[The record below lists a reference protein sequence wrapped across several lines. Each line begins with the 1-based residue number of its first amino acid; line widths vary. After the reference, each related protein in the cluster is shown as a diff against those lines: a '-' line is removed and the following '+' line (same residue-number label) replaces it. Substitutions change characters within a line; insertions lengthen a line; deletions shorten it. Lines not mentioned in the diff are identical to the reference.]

1 MLTSFSLGEFNV
13 RPQLGVISTN
23 GNEIHVEPK
32 VMEVLVCLAGQA
44 GEVVP
49 KEKLLQTVWADTFVT
64 EHVLKVTVSELR
76 KALGDDAK
84 HPRFIQTIPK
94 QGYRLIAEVAP
105 ATKESAEQI
114 AAPSTANRK
123 RASYVMA
130 LAFLLVLGAVAIW
143 KLNHRANPSSNAALS
158 QRIKSIAVLPLR
170 DLSGNSADD
179 YFADG
184 MTEAITTDLVRTQA
198 FKVISTTSAMRYKNT
213 QRTTP
218 EIARALGADAVIEG
232 SVLRSANEV
241 RIIIRFIDGVTGE
254 QLWNEKYERQLGDVL
269 ALQNDLAAD
278 VVRRISVQLN
288 PKVKRQRAI
297 KPEAYEAY
305 L

>member
-1 MLTSFSLGEFNV
+1 MLTSFSIGEFHV

-105 ATKESAEQI
+105 AYKESAEQI

-123 RASYVMA
+123 RAIYVTA
-130 LAFLLVLGAVAIW
+130 LAVLLLRTIVAIW
-143 KLNHRANPSSNAALS
+143 KLTHRANRSSNAASNAALS
-158 QRIKSIAVLPLR
+158 QRIKSVAVLPLR
-170 DLSGNSADD
+170 DLSGSSV
-179 YFADG
+179 G
-184 MTEAITTDLVRTQA
+184 KTAINCLRT
-198 FKVISTTSAMRYKNT
+198 IPTM
-213 QRTTP
+213 
-218 EIARALGADAVIEG
+218 
-232 SVLRSANEV
+232 
-241 RIIIRFIDGVTGE
+241 
-254 QLWNEKYERQLGDVL
+254 
-269 ALQNDLAAD
+269 
-278 VVRRISVQLN
+278 
-288 PKVKRQRAI
+288 
-297 KPEAYEAY
+297 
-305 L
+305 